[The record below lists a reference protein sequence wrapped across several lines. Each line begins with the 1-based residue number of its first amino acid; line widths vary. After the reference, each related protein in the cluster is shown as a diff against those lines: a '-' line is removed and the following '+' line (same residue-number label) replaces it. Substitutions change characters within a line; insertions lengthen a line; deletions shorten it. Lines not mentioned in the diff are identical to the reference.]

1 MKNRST
7 NHATSSSNDNTST
20 DTPTPPDTPHTPT
33 STTSTSSSA
42 SSVSVS
48 SSTSSSSRSSQSSK
62 ESKGVPITYDP
73 PLIKLDKIIQLI
85 SAAINF
91 ARCFFKESDT
101 LNKAIEAICKD
112 LLAIQSAELLLPLLV
127 KERDQEALTCNER
140 EALNKSGVVVDK
152 SGREKIVRMYFSE
165 QKVLGTDLQKVLDP
179 VNTPYERGYKEGLIQ
194 YTKHDKYQR
203 SLEQF
208 FEGIYGMVDIGAS
221 SFNSL
226 LSKKEKADKNA
237 KAQRKESGV
246 SPMDQQLQNLAGGLL
261 TQIKN
266 LLTEKG
272 KTTQAIGLLT
282 HALAVMQVC
291 SEIANAY
298 NSAVLL
304 NQQRDAIEKEV
315 LEREITPLIV
325 KFLEVQ
331 QELQEQLQKAKE
343 EIQVLQQQQE
353 QAQKEKEDAQTQLR
367 EAQEQQQKALEEA
380 QKAKEEAQR
389 AQQEQ
394 QQVVEE
400 LKEAQVTIQILTTAA
415 AQQQEHKEEAKE
427 EARGRRPLL
436 SQTAVDEEKSQ
447 PSKEDY
453 FKNNLQDL
461 KKFIEATDFTTK
473 WLGGKKIQISES
485 SVKKV
490 PTGIAEIY
498 QKICHALQS
507 GVEKENKEGLSG
519 KLLGELKKIADPRCH
534 STFFRSKQTAEVYQ
548 AISAISILDRNRTNL
563 ISWKDFL
570 KR

>member
-1 MKNRST
+1 
-7 NHATSSSNDNTST
+7 
-20 DTPTPPDTPHTPT
+20 
-33 STTSTSSSA
+33 
-42 SSVSVS
+42 
-48 SSTSSSSRSSQSSK
+48 
-62 ESKGVPITYDP
+62 
-73 PLIKLDKIIQLI
+73 LDKIIQLI

-380 QKAKEEAQR
+380 QKAKEEAQKAKEEAQKAKEEAQKAKEEAQR